1 MREEAP
7 EGYENIS
14 APFGLP
20 PRHTREKMTP
30 SDVYEYAV
38 GRETILVVD
47 DERIIIE
54 VTSEML
60 TEIGYN
66 VLTARS
72 GEEALAV
79 YGENQGRIDLVIL
92 DMIMP
97 GMGGGATFDRLKAVN
112 PDIKVIL
119 SSGYSINGQAGEIMA
134 RGGKAFLQKPYRL
147 VDLSRKIREVL
158 KNS

>member
-7 EGYENIS
+7 DWYENIS

-119 SSGYSINGQAGEIMA
+119 SSGYSINGQAGAIMA

>member
-1 MREEAP
+1 
-7 EGYENIS
+7 
-14 APFGLP
+14 
-20 PRHTREKMTP
+20 MTP

>member
-1 MREEAP
+1 
-7 EGYENIS
+7 
-14 APFGLP
+14 
-20 PRHTREKMTP
+20 MTP

-97 GMGGGATFDRLKAVN
+97 DMGGGETFRLLKAISPGVR
-112 PDIKVIL
+112 VIL
-119 SSGYSINGQAGEIMA
+119 SSGYSMNDQTKKIFDQGC
-134 RGGKAFLQKPYRL
+134 KAFLQKPFNI
-147 VDLSRKIREVL
+147 DELSQKIRYALE
-158 KNS
+158 SGER